1 MAIFIKKYIYRGVMM
16 KRKLS
21 LFLIIAV
28 MTIFAAACGSTS
40 GKKSNGSE
48 SKGDTLTIKHQLGE
62 TPVKKNPKKVVVFD
76 MGTLDSLD
84 KLGLSDTVAGVP
96 QQNVPAY
103 LEKYKDAKYKN
114 VGGLKE
120 PDFEAI
126 NEIQPDLII
135 ISGRQQDSYDKF
147 AEIAPTIFMGIDSK
161 KYMDSFKQNVNTLGE
176 IFGKEA
182 QVKEELST
190 IDKEIASLKEKADAS
205 NAKALITLTSGGK
218 VTAYGPAS
226 RFGLIHD
233 VFGVK
238 SAADDIEAD
247 PVHGQNISM
256 EFINEKNPDILYVV
270 DRDAAVGEGNNA
282 KKVIENS
289 LVKKTNAYKNG
300 KIVYLD
306 PGYWY
311 LSGGGLESVA
321 EMVKEA
327 AKGLE

>member
-1 MAIFIKKYIYRGVMM
+1 M
-16 KRKLS
+16 KKLS
-21 LFLIIAV
+21 LFLIISMLA
-28 MTIFAAACGSTS
+28 IFAAACGSND
-40 GKKSNGSE
+40 KDKANGSGN
-48 SKGDTLTIKHQLGE
+48 KADVMTIKHQLGE
-62 TPVKKNPKKVVVFD
+62 SKVTKNPKKVVVFD
-76 MGTLDSLD
+76 MGALDTLD
-84 KLGLSDTVAGVP
+84 KLGLADSVAGVP
-96 QQNVPAY
+96 QESLPSY
-103 LEKYKDAKYKN
+103 LKKYQDSKYSN

-126 NEIQPDLII
+126 KEINPDLII

-147 AEIAPTIFMGIDSK
+147 QEIAPTIFVGVDTN
-161 KYMDSFKQNVNTLGE
+161 KYMDSFKENVTTIGK
-176 IFGKEA
+176 IFGKEDQA
-182 QVKEELST
+182 KEELEA
-190 IDKEIASLKEKADAS
+190 IDKSIASLKEKADAS
-205 NAKALITLTSGGK
+205 DAKALITLTTGGK
-218 VTAYGPAS
+218 VTAYGKAS

-238 SAADDIEAD
+238 AAADDIEAD

-256 EFINEKNPDILYVV
+256 EFITEKNPDILYVI
-270 DRDAAVGEGNNA
+270 DRDAAVGEGENA

-321 EMVKEA
+321 EMVNDA

>member
-1 MAIFIKKYIYRGVMM
+1 M

-21 LFLIIAV
+21 LFLIISVLA
-28 MTIFAAACGSTS
+28 IFAVACGSNN
-40 GKKSNGSE
+40 GEKSSGSE

-76 MGTLDSLD
+76 MGTLDTMD
-84 KLGLSDTVAGVP
+84 KLGLADSVAGIP
-96 QQNVPAY
+96 QESVPAY
-103 LEKYKDAKYKN
+103 LKKYQDSKYSN
-114 VGGLKE
+114 LGGLKE

-126 NEIQPDLII
+126 KEVDPDLII

-147 AEIAPTIFMGIDSK
+147 SEIAPTIFMGIDSK
-161 KYMDSFKQNVNTLGE
+161 KYMESFKENVTTLGE
-176 IFGKEA
+176 IFGKEDQA
-182 QVKEELST
+182 KEELT
-190 IDKEIASLKEKADAS
+190 KIENDIASLKEKADAS
-205 NAKALITLTSGGK
+205 DAKALITLTAGGK

-238 SAADDIEAD
+238 AAANDIEAD

-256 EFINEKNPDILYVV
+256 EFITEKNPDILYVV

-282 KKVIENS
+282 KKVIENA